1 MEKETSL
8 DQIQLEDPA
17 LEGLLPYLDEIILQ
31 AKDKPGSLIPL
42 LQQTQKK
49 YGYLPKLAIKKI
61 SHDLNVPFSEV
72 AGVVGFYS
80 FFSTTPKG
88 KNVIRVC
95 QGTACYVRGGNE
107 LLGAVKS
114 KLKIDIGGTTKDQK
128 FSLESGRCFG
138 VCGLAPV
145 MTINDEVVQR
155 AKPSN
160 VGDILKS
167 IKD

>member
-1 MEKETSL
+1 METKKNLNPEL
-8 DQIQLEDPA
+8 DH
-17 LEGLLPYLDEIILQ
+17 LLDDLMNYLDEIIAQ
-31 AKDKPGSLIPL
+31 SKDKPGALIPL
-42 LQQTQKK
+42 LQEVQKK
-49 YGYLPKLAIKKI
+49 YGYLPKIAIKKI
-61 SHDLNVPFSEV
+61 SHDLNIPFTEV

-107 LLGAVKS
+107 LLSAVKS
-114 KLKIDIGGTTKDQK
+114 KLKIDVGGTTKDQK
-128 FSLESGRCFG
+128 FSLETGRCFG

-160 VGDILKS
+160 VGEILKQV
-167 IKD
+167 KE